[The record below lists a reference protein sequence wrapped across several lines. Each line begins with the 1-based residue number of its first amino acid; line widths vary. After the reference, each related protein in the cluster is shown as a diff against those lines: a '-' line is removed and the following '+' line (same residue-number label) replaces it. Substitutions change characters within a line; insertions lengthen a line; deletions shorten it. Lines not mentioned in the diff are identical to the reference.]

1 MVYSMF
7 PVDVIVTYRFTI
19 EDKLCTKQRSSI
31 CCNGPSKGEV
41 SLDGAV
47 NSPVVALYAFPVFK
61 VTSENITASILL
73 RFLRCVKIRAWNAII
88 SVIRLV
94 VTSLHYEQQLKYSK
108 SSIPAVIYIFC
119 F

>member
-31 CCNGPSKGEV
+31 CCNGPSKGV
-41 SLDGAV
+41 LTGAV

-73 RFLRCVKIRAWNAII
+73 RFLR
-88 SVIRLV
+88 
-94 VTSLHYEQQLKYSK
+94 
-108 SSIPAVIYIFC
+108 
-119 F
+119 